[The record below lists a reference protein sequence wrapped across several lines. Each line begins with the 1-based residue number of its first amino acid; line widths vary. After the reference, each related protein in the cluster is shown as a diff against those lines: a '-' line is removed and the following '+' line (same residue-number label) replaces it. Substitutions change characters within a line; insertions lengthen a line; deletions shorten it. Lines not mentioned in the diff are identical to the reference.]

1 MNNKKLMIGSFL
13 AGFIFILIGIIF
25 SKNVILF
32 VTFFVLGFVLFIMGA
47 SFEKRYTKDI
57 VKKNLDDIANN
68 EEETKELIL
77 RHKDDNNVLGFIYD
91 VYNKKYDE
99 LNDILTNCPWEIAYD
114 YDEEAKFYLLSIN
127 NVVDK
132 KKKDNWYINIYS
144 SSDGDSLVINDYD
157 TSISNLTKEEILAL
171 LLKELRKHVL
181 PKSIDFVVRASKGTL
196 YFYIIAFLAF
206 GAGMVT
212 LSIFY
217 ALNRLDV
224 YDYIVIMLILS
235 LLVILTVVSIIGCYF
250 VKVELKHDCL
260 TYTNLFGKKKSCM
273 ALDIK
278 YINITHT
285 KNNSTMYLYNH
296 NDELIMKINSTLMFN
311 FNFVR
316 ELSMMANW
324 YHFKIS
330 L

>member
-1 MNNKKLMIGSFL
+1 MNNKKLMIGAFI
-13 AGFIFILIGIIF
+13 AGFVFFLIGIIF
-25 SKNVILF
+25 NKNVVLF
-32 VTFFVLGFVLFIMGA
+32 VTFFFLGFILFIMGA

-57 VKKNLDDIANN
+57 DKKNLDDMANN
-68 EEETKELIL
+68 EEETKKLIL
-77 RHKDDNNVLGFIYD
+77 KHKDDNNVLGFIYD

-99 LNDILTNCPWEIAYD
+99 LNNILDNCPWKISYD
-114 YDEEAKFYLLSIN
+114 YDEETKFYMLSIN
-127 NVVDK
+127 NVIDK
-132 KKKDNWYINIYS
+132 KKKENWYIDIYS
-144 SSDGDSLVINDYD
+144 NPDEDSLVINDD
-157 TSISNLTKEEILAL
+157 SIAINNLTKEEILAL
-171 LLKELRKHVL
+171 LLKELRKQEL
-181 PKSIDFVVRASKGTL
+181 PKSIDFVVRAPKVTL
-196 YFYIIAFLAF
+196 YFYIIAFLAI

-217 ALNRLDV
+217 ALNHLEV
-224 YDYIVIMLILS
+224 YDYIFIILILS
-235 LLVILTVVSIIGCYF
+235 LFVILTIVTIIECY
-250 VKVELKHDCL
+250 VLKIELKHDCL

-285 KNNSTMYLYNH
+285 RNNSIIFIYDH
-296 NDELIMKINSTLMFN
+296 DDKLIMKINAGLMFN
-311 FNFVR
+311 FNCAR